1 MWLTVWHSDMFG
13 RNDFLGEVMMS
24 LENVVFDEPNP
35 KWYPLQERV
44 STLTETIF
52 RLNAKFS
59 IEKLQTEPFEEL
71 ISYKGDVIVGL
82 KFVPPEVS
90 GTGTNKKKNKQPKGS
105 LHVLVKEAK
114 NLTAV
119 KSSGLSDPFC
129 KR

>member
-44 STLTETIF
+44 STLTDTIIM
-52 RLNAKFS
+52 LNAKFP